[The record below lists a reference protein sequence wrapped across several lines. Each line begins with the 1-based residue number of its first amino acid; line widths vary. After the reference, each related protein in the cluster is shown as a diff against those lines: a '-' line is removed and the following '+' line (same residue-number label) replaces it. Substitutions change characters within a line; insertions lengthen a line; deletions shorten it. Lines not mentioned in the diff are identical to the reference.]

1 MFSSVS
7 SLAFNFWNVVV
18 GFFSFIPKLMY
29 LITTSFFSIL
39 DIFQLLFRK
48 LAGLDTYYI
57 TTGGQTSQQT
67 GDIVEEFI
75 NGIFTNK
82 YPILSNIFWSFIILG
97 VVMLFITT
105 LVALIRNEYTPEK
118 DGSNSKSKVVGRS
131 LKAFLPLFQ

>member
-82 YPILSNIFWSFIILG
+82 YPILSNIF
-97 VVMLFITT
+97 
-105 LVALIRNEYTPEK
+105 N
-118 DGSNSKSKVVGRS
+118 
-131 LKAFLPLFQ
+131 